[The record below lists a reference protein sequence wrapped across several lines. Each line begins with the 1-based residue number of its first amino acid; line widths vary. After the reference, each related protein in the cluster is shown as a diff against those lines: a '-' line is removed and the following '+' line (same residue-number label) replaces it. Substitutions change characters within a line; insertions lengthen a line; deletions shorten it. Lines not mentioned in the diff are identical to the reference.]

1 MKIIITENQH
11 KELVFK
17 YMTLTIWLVVRN
29 NIEPFHNDKDG
40 TGEITQDEMKS
51 FNIRIKRLI
60 YDFCVDKSGVSYGD
74 TSELYNLII
83 DSIPDIIEK
92 VENKKQFLNEIMLG
106 VKQGIENWKTLSKT
120 NKGINWIITH
130 LRDTLFDI

>member
-1 MKIIITENQH
+1 MRIIITENQH

-17 YMTLTIWLVVRN
+17 YMALTIWVEVRN

-40 TGEITQDEMKS
+40 TGEISQDDMKS
-51 FNIRIKRLI
+51 FNLRVKKLI
-60 YDFCVDKSGVSYGD
+60 YDFCVDESGVSYGD

-92 VENKKQFLNEIMLG
+92 VKNKKQFLNDIMLG
-106 VKQGIENWKTLSKT
+106 VKQGIKNWKTFSKT
-120 NKGINWIITH
+120 NEGLSFLIFMLN
-130 LRDTLFDI
+130 DTLFDI